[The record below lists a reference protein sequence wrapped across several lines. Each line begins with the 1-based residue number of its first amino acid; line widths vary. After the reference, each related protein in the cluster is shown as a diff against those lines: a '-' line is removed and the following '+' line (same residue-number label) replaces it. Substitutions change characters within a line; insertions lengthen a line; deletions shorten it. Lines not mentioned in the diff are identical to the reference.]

1 MCVLKPPNFKCKM
14 KKLWELKE
22 WGWKNVHHVFQHIV
36 SLSPSPPLSLLMC
49 LCVVLH
55 FSWFNMCFSKP
66 PNFKWR
72 MKILWE
78 SKESGWKNVDHAFQ
92 HIVSLSL
99 LSCPILVAKC
109 VSSKPPNFKWKT
121 KILWG
126 IHGMG
131 LEEMMLLIMLSY
143 TLLSVS
149 IFYLKL
155 FLITKSM
162 VQNSKIQMENEDM
175 VGLQRKSVDHVFQ
188 HILCVLCLGL
198 F

>member
-1 MCVLKPPNFKCKM
+1 MGLEECSSCIPTHCF
-14 KKLWELKE
+14 
-22 WGWKNVHHVFQHIV
+22 
-36 SLSPSPPLSLLMC
+36 SLSLSLFVC

-99 LSCPILVAKC
+99 LFCPILVSKC

-121 KILWG
+121 KILWESIDWG
-126 IHGMG
+126 WKKGCCWSCFLTHYCLSPSSISNFSDYKKHGA
-131 LEEMMLLIMLSY
+131 
-143 TLLSVS
+143 
-149 IFYLKL
+149 KL
-155 FLITKSM
+155 
-162 VQNSKIQMENEDM
+162 QNSNGKWRYGGTPKKEC
-175 VGLQRKSVDHVFQ
+175 RSCFPTHS
-188 HILCVLCLGL
+188 LCVLSWTFLVSKVVVKTPNSNRKSKNC
-198 F
+198 